1 MKEEIKIIYQ
11 HYIPDELIADF
22 EKLGVDNQLQV
33 EIKKEKEEQKYY
45 NFTGSE
51 IADIVI
57 YVQQHTTELIA
68 SGLLVNLAYD
78 TFKGGLKLLWT
89 GISKLAIKKL
99 QSKGKEIDKP
109 KSISLRLMDKDRA
122 VEVVLEGDVDDK
134 QADKVI
140 DEAIKFI
147 NSEKLNDAFKN
158 PDFIPEQTE
167 KPRIRLK
174 FNKEKQVWE
183 PENFGEYRRQ
193 IEAYQKWAEENLDS

>member
-11 HYIPDELIADF
+11 HYIPDKLIADF

-45 NFTGSE
+45 NFTGSV

-99 QSKGKEIDKP
+99 QSKGKESDKP

-122 VEVVLEGDVDDK
+122 IEVVLNGDVDEK

-147 NSEKLNDAFKN
+147 SSEKLNEAFKN

-193 IEAYQKWAEENLDS
+193 IEAYQKWAEENFDS

>member
-1 MKEEIKIIYQ
+1 MEEEIKIVYQ

-22 EKLGVDNQLQV
+22 EKLGLDNQLQL

-45 NFTGSE
+45 NLTGTE

-57 YVQQHTTELIA
+57 YIQQHTTELIVG
-68 SGLLVNLAYD
+68 GLLVNLAYD
-78 TFKGGLKLLWT
+78 TFKGGLKLLWI

-99 QSKGKEIDKP
+99 QSNGKDADKS
-109 KSISLRLMDKDRA
+109 KSISLRLMDKDRS

-134 QADKVI
+134 QADKAIV
-140 DEAIKFI
+140 EAVKFI
-147 NSEKLNDAFKN
+147 SSDKLNEAFKN
-158 PDFIPEQTE
+158 PDFLPANTA

-183 PENFGEYRRQ
+183 PENFDQYKRQ
-193 IEAYQKWAEENLDS
+193 IEAYQKWAEENFDN

>member
-22 EKLGVDNQLQV
+22 EKLGVDSQLQV
-33 EIKKEKEEQKYY
+33 EIKKEREEQKYY

-78 TFKGGLKLLWT
+78 TLKGGLKLLWT

-99 QSKGKEIDKP
+99 QSKGKESDKP
-109 KSISLRLMDKDRA
+109 KSISFRLMDKDRA
-122 VEVVLEGDVDDK
+122 VEVVLEGDVDDN

-140 DEAIKFI
+140 DEAFKFI
-147 NSEKLNDAFKN
+147 SSEKLNEAFKN

-193 IEAYQKWAEENLDS
+193 IEAYQKWAEKNFYN

>member
-1 MKEEIKIIYQ
+1 MKEKMKIIYQ

-99 QSKGKEIDKP
+99 QSKGKETDKP

-122 VEVVLEGDVDDK
+122 IEVVLEGDVDDK

-147 NSEKLNDAFKN
+147 SSEKLNEAFKN

-167 KPRIRLK
+167 KPRIRLR

-193 IEAYQKWAEENLDS
+193 IEAYQKWAEENFDS

>member
-1 MKEEIKIIYQ
+1 MKEQIKIIYQ

-22 EKLGVDNQLQV
+22 ENVGVESQLQV
-33 EIKKEKEEQKYY
+33 EIKKENEEQKYY
-45 NFTGSE
+45 NFAGSE

-68 SGLLVNLAYD
+68 SGLLINIAYD
-78 TFKGGLKLLWT
+78 TLKGGLKLLWT

-99 QSKGKEIDKP
+99 QSKGKESDKP
-109 KSISLRLMDKDRA
+109 KSISLRLLNKDRA
-122 VEVVLEGDVDDK
+122 VEVVLEGDVDDN

-140 DEAIKFI
+140 DEAFKFI
-147 NSEKLNDAFKN
+147 SSERLNEAFKN

-167 KPRIRLK
+167 KPIIRLK

-183 PENFGEYRRQ
+183 PENFGEYRRH
-193 IEAYQKWAEENLDS
+193 IEAYQKWAEENFDS

>member
-1 MKEEIKIIYQ
+1 MKEEMKIIYQ

-33 EIKKEKEEQKYY
+33 EIKKGKEEQKYY

-99 QSKGKEIDKP
+99 QSNGKETDKP
-109 KSISLRLMDKDRA
+109 KSISLRLMDKDKA
-122 VEVVLEGDVDDK
+122 IEVVLEGDVDDK

-147 NSEKLNDAFKN
+147 SSEKLNEAFKN
-158 PDFIPEQTE
+158 PDFIPEQTK

-193 IEAYQKWAEENLDS
+193 IEAYQKWAEENFDS

>member
-1 MKEEIKIIYQ
+1 MKEEMKIVYQ
-11 HYIPDELIADF
+11 HYIPEELIADF
-22 EKLGVDNQLQV
+22 EKLGVDHQLQV

-57 YVQQHTTELIA
+57 YVQQHTTELIVG
-68 SGLLVNLAYD
+68 GLLVNLAYD

-99 QSKGKEIDKP
+99 QSKGKETDKL

-147 NSEKLNDAFKN
+147 SSEKLNEAFKN
-158 PDFIPEQTE
+158 SDFIPEQTE

-174 FNKEKQVWE
+174 FNKELQVWE

-193 IEAYQKWAEENLDS
+193 IEAYQKWAEENFNS

>member
-1 MKEEIKIIYQ
+1 MKEEMRIVYQ

-22 EKLGVDNQLQV
+22 EKLGVGNRLQV
-33 EIKKEKEEQKYY
+33 EINKEKEEQKYY
-45 NFTGSE
+45 NFSGSE

-78 TFKGGLKLLWT
+78 TFKGGLKFLWT
-89 GISKLAIKKL
+89 GISKIATKKL
-99 QSKGKEIDKP
+99 QSKGKETGKP
-109 KSISLRLMDKDRA
+109 KSISLRLMDKYRA
-122 VEVVLEGDVDDK
+122 IEVVLEGDVDDK

-147 NSEKLNDAFKN
+147 SSEKLNEAFKN
-158 PDFIPEQTE
+158 PDFIPAQTE

-193 IEAYQKWAEENLDS
+193 IEAYQKWAEENFDS

>member
-22 EKLGVDNQLQV
+22 EKLGVDSQLQV
-33 EIKKEKEEQKYY
+33 EIKNEKEEQKYY

-78 TFKGGLKLLWT
+78 TLKGGLKLLWT

-99 QSKGKEIDKP
+99 QSKGKESDKP

-122 VEVVLEGDVDDK
+122 VEVVLEGDVDDN
-134 QADKVI
+134 QADTVI
-140 DEAIKFI
+140 DEAFKFI
-147 NSEKLNDAFKN
+147 SSEKLNEAFKN

-174 FNKEKQVWE
+174 FNKEKKVWE

-193 IEAYQKWAEENLDS
+193 IEAYQKWAEENFDS